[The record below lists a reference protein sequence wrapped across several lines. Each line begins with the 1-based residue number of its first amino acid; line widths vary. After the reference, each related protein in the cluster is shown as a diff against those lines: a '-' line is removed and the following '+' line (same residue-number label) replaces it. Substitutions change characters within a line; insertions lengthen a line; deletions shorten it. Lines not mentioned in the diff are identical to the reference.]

1 MNGLTYF
8 QVREMPH
15 TFITLFKCIKI
26 MEGSLS
32 RNLILILVPFS
43 LLLLLSSMHFVN
55 LSLAQEEIV
64 ENGWTRG
71 TPMPTPR
78 TEVTS
83 ANLDYGIYVIGGFTS
98 DGETTAIVEMY
109 NTTSDSWK
117 TDIAPLPSP
126 LHHVSSV
133 SHEDKIYVIG
143 GYMDDWTP
151 SDRLLAYNPTTN
163 EWTQSSVLPTA
174 RGSANSHFVN
184 GTLYVI
190 GGDANEQSLD
200 VVESYN
206 PATDQ
211 WTAHTPM
218 PTARHHAASA
228 VVDGNIYVIGGRLT
242 NSLVNT
248 DVVEKYD
255 PSSDSWNTA
264 LEPMPSKRSGIAA
277 TNVNGF
283 IHVLGGEQNQGTFD
297 SNERYDPVK
306 NSWTIESPMPTARHG
321 LGVTAFDSKIFVI
334 GGGPRPGLS
343 VSDENEIYLVNKTI
357 TAED

>member
-1 MNGLTYF
+1 MKLNRWWLLAMNGFTYF
-8 QVREMPH
+8 QVREMSH

-32 RNLILILVPFS
+32 RNLILTLVPFS
-43 LLLLLSSMHFVN
+43 LLLLLYSMHLVN
-55 LSLAQEEIV
+55 LSLAQENV
-64 ENGWTRG
+64 LENSWTRG

-83 ANLDYGIYVIGGFTS
+83 ANLDDGIYVIGGFTS

-117 TDIAPLPSP
+117 TDIVPLPIP
-126 LHHVSSV
+126 LHHASSV
-133 SHEDKIYVIG
+133 SHQDKIYVIG

-190 GGDANEQSLD
+190 GGDANEESLN
-200 VVESYN
+200 VVE
-206 PATDQ
+206 
-211 WTAHTPM
+211 
-218 PTARHHAASA
+218 
-228 VVDGNIYVIGGRLT
+228 L
-242 NSLVNT
+242 
-248 DVVEKYD
+248 YD
-255 PSSDSWNTA
+255 PISDSWTTA
-264 LEPMPSKRSGIAA
+264 LEPMPSKRSGIAD

-283 IHVLGGEQNQGTFD
+283 IHVLGGEENQGTFD
-297 SNERYDPVK
+297 SNERYDPA
-306 NSWTIESPMPTARHG
+306 NNIWTIESPMPTARHG

-334 GGGPRPGLS
+334 GGGPRPGLT
-343 VSDENEIYLVNKTI
+343 VSDENEIYYVNKTS
-357 TAED
+357 

>member
-1 MNGLTYF
+1 M
-8 QVREMPH
+8 
-15 TFITLFKCIKI
+15 KI

-32 RNLILILVPFS
+32 RNLILILVSFS
-43 LLLLLSSMHFVN
+43 LSLLIYSIHFVN
-55 LSLAQEEIV
+55 ISLAQREV
-64 ENGWTRG
+64 LQNSWVSGA
-71 TPMPTPR
+71 PMPTPR

-83 ANLDYGIYVIGGFTS
+83 ANLGEDIYVIGGFTS
-98 DGETTAIVEMY
+98 DGETSDVVEMY

-126 LHHVSSV
+126 LHHALSV
-133 SHEDKIYVIG
+133 PFQGRIYVIG

-151 SDRLLAYNPTTN
+151 SDKLLVYDPAKN
-163 EWTQSSVLPTA
+163 EWTQNSTMPTA
-174 RGSANSHFVN
+174 RGSANAQFVN

-190 GGDANEQSLD
+190 GGDANEESLN

-206 PATDQ
+206 PTTNQ
-211 WTAHTPM
+211 WTTHTPM

-228 VVDGNIYVIGGRLT
+228 LADGDIYVIGGRLT

-255 PSSDSWNTA
+255 PSSDSWVTD

-277 TNVNGF
+277 TNVNGS
-283 IHVLGGEQNQGTFD
+283 IHVFGGEQNQGTFD

-306 NSWTIESPMPTARHG
+306 NTWTIESPMPTARHG
-321 LGVTAFDSKIFVI
+321 LGVTSLDDRIFVI
-334 GGGPRPGLS
+334 GGGPHPGLT
-343 VSDENEIYLVNKTI
+343 VSDANEIYYINRTN
-357 TAED
+357 